1 MSDPSHTLNISRYG
15 SFEYR
20 NTNALKEFIGFLE
33 LVNSKEIKSGSG
45 CKGDV
50 LEVGPDYLKAQCP
63 IVQVYKIVRMP
74 FEEDE
79 KTYLFFDDE
88 KYERRDL

>member
-20 NTNALKEFIGFLE
+20 NTNALKELIGFFE
-33 LVNSKEIKSGSG
+33 FVNSKEIKSGSG

-50 LEVGPDYLKAQCP
+50 LEVGLDYLKAKCP

-74 FEEDE
+74 FAEG
-79 KTYLFFDDE
+79 
-88 KYERRDL
+88 ERT